1 MRSKARTFAEKLA
14 DTGRID
20 RQDLS
25 AIRRQTLGPSRKRK
39 EKRPARD
46 NDAALIAGAGVRP
59 RLDRPSPP
67 LSRRGDGGTVDQ
79 REPPAGT
86 SRENYQEPGANYISE
101 GYRDPK
107 SWRPLVPAKD
117 AILWAA
123 DKLRKKQDIGR

>member
-1 MRSKARTFAEKLA
+1 MRSRARTVAEKLA

-25 AIRRQTLGPSRKRK
+25 AIRRQTLAPPKKRK
-39 EKRPARD
+39 DKRPARD
-46 NDAALIAGAGVRP
+46 KDVGLIAGAGVRP

-86 SRENYQEPGANYISE
+86 SREDYQEPGANYISE

-107 SWRPLVPAKD
+107 SWRPVVPMKD

-123 DKLRKKQDIGR
+123 DKLRKNRT